1 MMNGL
6 DSGGS
11 AIIRRYV
18 PVWNAV
24 STLSREV
31 AEYLKSLPPRQ
42 SITMNREYSLH
53 TKSEIL
59 SSISRFSK
67 TKRHL

>member
-1 MMNGL
+1 M
-6 DSGGS
+6 
-11 AIIRRYV
+11 
-18 PVWNAV
+18 WNAV

-42 SITMNREYSLH
+42 SITMNRERSLH

-59 SSISRFSK
+59 SSISRSSK
-67 TKRHL
+67 TKRRL